1 MPTLDPFCSPQARA
15 RFIAKYDAVV
25 ADWPVPC
32 EERDVRTEFGTTHV
46 IVSGPASAPPL
57 VLLHGA
63 AATAL
68 MWRPVIEELSATYR
82 CYCVD
87 TIIEGNKSIA
97 SRRIVGKA
105 NLVTWLKQV
114 FASLGIEHAN
124 VVGLSFGGW
133 LAANLAVQSPQLVDR
148 LVLLCP
154 AATFAPIV
162 TEFYRGVFTSVLLR
176 SPERARRFMQWMS
189 STPNVES
196 DPTADLIITA
206 LLSGSRSIPPGLVAP
221 TVLPDDVLRRISA
234 PTTVVI
240 GDREVIYRGGPRAAL
255 ARAQKL
261 IPNVHT
267 HLMVGANH
275 MLTIDA
281 PRQLADEL
289 LSALG

>member
-1 MPTLDPFCSPQARA
+1 MANLDPFRSPELRA
-15 RFIAKYDAVV
+15 QFIAKYDAVV

-46 IVSGPASAPPL
+46 VVSGPESAPPL

-63 AATAL
+63 AATAV
-68 MWRPVIEELSATYR
+68 MWRPVIEALSATYR
-82 CYCVD
+82 CYCID

-97 SRRIVGKA
+97 TTRSLGKTK
-105 NLVTWLKQV
+105 LVAWLRQV
-114 FASLGIEHAN
+114 FAALDIEQAR
-124 VVGLSFGGW
+124 VVGLSYGGW
-133 LAANLAVQSPQLVDR
+133 LAANLAVQSPELVNR

-154 AATFAPIV
+154 AATFTPI
-162 TEFYRGVFTSVLLR
+162 TLEFYRGVLSANLRR
-176 SPERARRFMQWMS
+176 SPERARRFIQWLS
-189 STPNVES
+189 STSNVES
-196 DPTADLIITA
+196 DPTADLIVTA
-206 LLSGSRSIPPGLVAP
+206 LLSGKSVPTGLTPP
-221 TVLPDDVLRRISA
+221 TVLSDDTLRRITA

-275 MLTIDA
+275 MLTIDC
-281 PRQLADEL
+281 PKELADEL
-289 LSALG
+289 QKALA

>member
-1 MPTLDPFCSPQARA
+1 MPTLDPFRNPEARA
-15 RFIAKYDAVV
+15 RFIEKYDAVV
-25 ADWPVPC
+25 VDWPVPC

-46 IVSGPASAPPL
+46 IVSGPDSAPPL

-63 AATAL
+63 GATAL
-68 MWRPVIEELSATYR
+68 MWRPVIEQLSALYR

-97 SRRIVGKA
+97 SRRVLGKT
-105 NLVTWLKQV
+105 NLVTWLRQL
-114 FASLGIEHAN
+114 FAGLNIENAR
-124 VVGLSFGGW
+124 VVGLSYGGW
-133 LAANLAVQSPQLVDR
+133 LAANLAVQSPEIVNR

-162 TEFYRGVFTSVLLR
+162 LEFYRGVLSAGLLR
-176 SPERARRFMQWMS
+176 SPDRARRFMQWLS

-196 DPTADLIITA
+196 DPTADLIVTA
-206 LLSGSRSIPPGLVAP
+206 LLSGRAAQTGLTPP
-221 TVLPDDVLRRISA
+221 TVLSDDTLRRITA

-240 GDREVIYRGGPRAAL
+240 GDCEVIYRGGPQAAL

-281 PRQLADEL
+281 PAQLADEL
-289 LSALG
+289 LTALA